1 MDNATYDGL
10 SVIPISSDET
20 YSRLRVINNKVK
32 PNDELQGRGDINQN
46 TKKEIKPAG
55 TRGASSSTKF
65 NRALITMIVIL
76 LLLMIVSI
84 ALTLTTFSRLTSEQS
99 KLATWLNENKDTNSE
114 INFTQIIL
122 TQNNIS
128 QILAQLDF
136 QLSDFI
142 SAQISDTNPHSQYEC
157 GPGLW
162 WRVAYLDMTDPSQQ
176 CPSAWREYNTSGVK
190 ACGRPANS
198 TGSCATEFYCTNH
211 QYSRVCGRI
220 IGYQKGS
227 PDAFREITSK
237 GGDLDGVIIHHGAK
251 QEYIW
256 SYAAGVTE
264 NRSKERTSNC
274 PCSTVAGTQP
284 PTNIGQKYY
293 CESGNP
299 TESDIVESDR
309 LHSRDPLWDGQQCEG
324 TCCTGTKSPP
334 WFSVQLPAPTTD
346 IIEVSICCDQGTD
359 NEDTP
364 VKLIEIY
371 VQ

>member
-1 MDNATYDGL
+1 MDSATYDRL

-32 PNDELQGRGDINQN
+32 PNDEFQGRGDINQN
-46 TKKEIKPAG
+46 TKKEIEPTG
-55 TRGASSSTKF
+55 TKRASNSTKF

-76 LLLMIVSI
+76 LLLMLVSI
-84 ALTLTTFSRLTSEQS
+84 ALTLITFSQLISEQS
-99 KLATWLNENKDTNSE
+99 KLATGLNKNKDTNSE
-114 INFTQIIL
+114 INFTQLIL
-122 TQNNIS
+122 TQNNIF
-128 QILAQLDF
+128 QILTELDF
-136 QLSDFI
+136 QLKDFI
-142 SAQISDTNPHSQYEC
+142 SAQKSDTNPHSEYEC

-162 WRVAYLDMTDPSQQ
+162 WPVAYLDMTDPSQQ

-198 TGSCATEFYCTNH
+198 TGSCATEFYCTNR

-220 IGYQKGS
+220 IGYQVGS
-227 PDAFREITSK
+227 PDAFTGFNNNNR
-237 GGDLDGVIIHHGAK
+237 GLDGVTISHGAQ

-256 SYAAGVTE
+256 SYTAGVTE
-264 NRSKERTSNC
+264 SSSQHTASNC
-274 PCSTVAGTQP
+274 PCSTEAGTRP
-284 PTNIGQKYY
+284 PTLIREQYY

-299 TESDIVESDR
+299 TDTFEVDQLYSS
-309 LHSRDPLWDGQQCEG
+309 DPLWDGQQCEG

-346 IIEVSICCDQGTD
+346 IIEVSICCDELTM